1 MSRST
6 ILNRGRQRASESFI
20 DACTIDRLTSATTTD
35 DLTGVVSPVYAAATY
50 TGPCRVQIGANSS
63 SGGRAESGE
72 ASVVIFGVSI
82 QLPVVGTENVE
93 RGDRVTITASV
104 NDQDLVGRVFYV
116 ENLFSKSE
124 ATSRRLGVVEAT

>member
-1 MSRST
+1 MSRASV
-6 ILNRGRQRASESFI
+6 LARGRQRAAESFI
-20 DACTIDRLTSATTTD
+20 DACVIEHKTGETTN
-35 DLTGVVSPVYAAATY
+35 DLTAEVVNTYGAATY

-124 ATSRRLGVVEAT
+124 STARRLGVVEAT

>member
-1 MSRST
+1 VSRST

-20 DACTIDRLTSATTTD
+20 DACTIDHQTGTTTD
-35 DLTGVVSPVYAAATY
+35 DLTGAVTPTYAAATY

-93 RGDRVTITASV
+93 RGDRITITASV